1 MTPVD
6 GKNRG
11 QSLFRDEAVAFR
23 SAARLGSTRI
33 AHSLSTGALTLLLTA
48 IVVAFGVF
56 IACGHYARKETV
68 DGFLEPDRG
77 AIRVFP
83 PRGGVISKI
92 RVAPG
97 QSVARDDVLF
107 EVADLQSLADGSDA
121 DRELLLGYMNDRAA
135 LAAMHEREAHRYDAE
150 RIALDA
156 QRDPLEQQIAA
167 LDQLGAVQTE
177 RLALAD
183 QRLQALR
190 TLHDRGALPT
200 LEWLAQHGS
209 HLELREKLSTTRQLR
224 KRLDGEL
231 ATLAARLNAAPL
243 EHAQRLADI
252 DARVSA
258 LAQSE
263 VAVRSRRNFDVRAPI
278 GGRVVTVQRSVG
290 DRASSLDV
298 AVTIIPAESSLIG
311 RLLIPTSAIG
321 FVAPGQAVRIR
332 YDAFPYQHFGVF
344 PGTIRDVARGVLF
357 SGDALG
363 PLRVTRPA
371 YPATVALDSQSVAA
385 GQRDVPLQSGM
396 AFSADIVLEQRTIL
410 EWLIEPL
417 LALRG
422 RT

>member
-6 GKNRG
+6 GKNREP
-11 QSLFRDEAVAFR
+11 SLFRDEAVAFR
-23 SAARLGSTRI
+23 SAARLGSPRI

-97 QSVARDDVLF
+97 QSVARHDVLF

-121 DRELLLGYMNDRAA
+121 DRELLLGYTNDRAA
-135 LAAMHEREAHRYDAE
+135 LAAMHEREVHRYDAE

-156 QRDPLEQQIAA
+156 QRDPLEQQISA
-167 LDQLGAVQTE
+167 LDQLGAVQSE

-183 QRLQALR
+183 QQLKALR
-190 TLHDRGALPT
+190 TLHERGALPT
-200 LEWLAQHGS
+200 LQWLAQHGA

-231 ATLAARLNAAPL
+231 ATLTARLNAAPL
-243 EHAQRLADI
+243 EHAQRLADV

-263 VAVRSRRNFDVRAPI
+263 VAVRSRRNFNVRAPI
-278 GGRVVTVQRSVG
+278 RGRVVTVQRSVG
-290 DRASSLDV
+290 DRASPLDV
-298 AVTIIPAESSLIG
+298 AVTIIPEESSLIG

-321 FVAPGQAVRIR
+321 FVAPGQEVRIR

-385 GQRDVPLQSGM
+385 GERQVPLQSGM